1 MNAIK
6 IRKNGTFYS
15 IYDDDCYI
23 LYYLLNYQ
31 IKNNKVGFPKSA
43 LNKVISILEEN
54 KINYVILGGESGEE
68 EANFRNLNKYNKILQ
83 LGREKYE
90 KDINYRNLVEKVKKV
105 SPEKLDRILETISN
119 IINE

>member
-54 KINYVILGGESGEE
+54 KINYVILGGES
-68 EANFRNLNKYNKILQ
+68 
-83 LGREKYE
+83 
-90 KDINYRNLVEKVKKV
+90 NYRNLVEKVKKV